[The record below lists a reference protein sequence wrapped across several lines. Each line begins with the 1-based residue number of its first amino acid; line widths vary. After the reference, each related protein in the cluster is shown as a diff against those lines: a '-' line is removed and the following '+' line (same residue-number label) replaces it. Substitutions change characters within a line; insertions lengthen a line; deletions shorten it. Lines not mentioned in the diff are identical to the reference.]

1 MRLVMGVRY
10 NDYSIAI
17 SKLEWTKRQAM
28 IAKAQYKMTPGD
40 LEMTLALVRG
50 GNLATAG
57 ERLGVDTSTV
67 FRSLRRI
74 ERGLGRLL
82 FERTRSGYRATELA
96 IQLAEHAEQMEVALE
111 AARSSVEAQPTQV
124 SGTVRITTTDT
135 VLHGLVA
142 PALRGLRKV
151 HPLLSY
157 ELHTGNE
164 LTNLTRRDAD
174 IAVRATKRPPQ
185 HLVGKH
191 IGPIRVALYA
201 AKRGRA
207 GNFTDVEAGKAD
219 WIAPDDAL
227 PEHPSVVWRKRH
239 FPKSDPRY
247 RVNSILSVLELVA
260 LGLGVGIVPLFL
272 ADGRSDVVR
281 LTEPLDECETDLWL
295 LTHPELRHLRRVAE
309 VYAHLAQA
317 MNMP

>member
-1 MRLVMGVRY
+1 
-10 NDYSIAI
+10 
-17 SKLEWTKRQAM
+17 M
-28 IAKAQYKMTPGD
+28 IAKTQYRMTPGD
-40 LEMTLALVRG
+40 LEVTLALVRG
-50 GNLATAG
+50 GTLARAG
-57 ERLGVDTSTV
+57 ERLGVDASTV
-67 FRSLRRI
+67 FRSLQRI
-74 ERGLGRLL
+74 ERGLGLPL
-82 FERTRSGYRATELA
+82 FERTRSGYLATELA
-96 IQLAEHAEQMEVALE
+96 IELAEHAERMEGALE
-111 AARSSVEAQPTQV
+111 AARSSVEAAPSQI

-135 VLHGLVA
+135 ILHGLVA
-142 PALRGLRKV
+142 PALRSLQLL

-164 LTNLTRRDAD
+164 LASLTRRDAD

-201 AKRGRA
+201 AKRGGVRK
-207 GNFTDVEAGKAD
+207 FVEVETGKSD

-239 FPKSDPRY
+239 FPKAAPRY

-272 ADGRSDVVR
+272 ADGRNDVVR
-281 LTEPLDECETDLWL
+281 LTEALDECETDLWL
-295 LTHPELRHLRRVAE
+295 LTHPESRHLRRVGA
-309 VYAHLAQA
+309 VYSHLAQT

>member
-1 MRLVMGVRY
+1 M
-10 NDYSIAI
+10 S
-17 SKLEWTKRQAM
+17 
-28 IAKAQYKMTPGD
+28 PGD
-40 LEMTLALVRG
+40 LEVTLALVRSG
-50 GNLATAG
+50 TLASAG
-57 ERLGVDTSTV
+57 ERLGVDASTV
-67 FRSLRRI
+67 FRSLQRI
-74 ERGLGRLL
+74 ERGLGRTL
-82 FERTRSGYRATELA
+82 FERTRSGYLATELA
-96 IQLAEHAEQMEVALE
+96 TELAEHAEQMEVALE
-111 AARSSVEAQPTQV
+111 AARSSVEATPAQI

-142 PALRGLRKV
+142 PALRSLQTT
-151 HPLLSY
+151 HPLLGY

-164 LTNLTRRDAD
+164 LASLTRRDAD

-185 HLVGKH
+185 HLVGKY

-201 AKRGRA
+201 AKRGGVRKFA
-207 GNFTDVEAGKAD
+207 EVEAGKSD

-239 FPKSDPRY
+239 YPKAAPRY

-272 ADGRSDVVR
+272 AEGRSDVLR
-281 LTEPLDECETDLWL
+281 LTEALDECETELWL
-295 LTHPELRHLRRVAE
+295 LTHSESRHLRRVGA
-309 VYAHLAQA
+309 VYSHLAQA